1 MVASINQY
9 SHTIV
14 VKIFTMSKSLSCVLS
29 RFHLWFL
36 FDRRARNIFLARDRE
51 MQIKDNQPPSPMW
64 NDPNDVRL
72 FTRSALKGWSY
83 CSSLASVKSAVCR
96 WCVFEKVCW
105 SDSSLARQH
114 DADKTRENERTD
126 LNKRIIETWNLTNT
140 VLAYLFFLLCF
151 RPPCGR
157 RSTTLGKAKG
167 AARPAFFVIKQA
179 SSGQKK
185 EIGCEG
191 GDRRPEQDGSV
202 TVRHMI
208 SITSRGT
215 SRERPL
221 PWRPLVFKVAHTK
234 NIFELHCLLS

>member
-1 MVASINQY
+1 MVASINQD

-51 MQIKDNQPPSPMW
+51 MQIKDNQPPSPIGMIHTMW
-64 NDPNDVRL
+64 DFSHDL
-72 FTRSALKGWSY
+72 LWSY

-151 RPPCGR
+151 RPR
-157 RSTTLGKAKG
+157 RRLRVGKAKG

-179 SSGQKK
+179 SSGRKK

-191 GDRRPEQDGSV
+191 GDRRPD
-202 TVRHMI
+202 
-208 SITSRGT
+208 
-215 SRERPL
+215 
-221 PWRPLVFKVAHTK
+221 
-234 NIFELHCLLS
+234 